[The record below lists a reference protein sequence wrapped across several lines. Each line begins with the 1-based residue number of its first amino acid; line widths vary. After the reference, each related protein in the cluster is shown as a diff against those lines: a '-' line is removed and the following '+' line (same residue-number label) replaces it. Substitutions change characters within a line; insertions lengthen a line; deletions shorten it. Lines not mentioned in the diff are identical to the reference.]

1 MVESPK
7 GTLKLILLNK
17 GDSKMVNTTLTTH
30 PFDRVKTYSIGFDRM
45 FDTLFDESSV
55 ATTNYPPYNIVKV
68 DDEHYAIQIA
78 VAGFSKD
85 DIDIESKENTLVI
98 KTKEKKEE
106 LVDDTTYLHKGI
118 SNRAFTRSFTIA
130 DDVVVKGATYENG
143 LLNVELERIIPEE
156 KKPRLIKIK

>member
-1 MVESPK
+1 
-7 GTLKLILLNK
+7 
-17 GDSKMVNTTLTTH
+17 MVNTTLTTH

-85 DIDIESKENTLVI
+85 DIEIESKENTLVI

-106 LVDDTTYLHKGI
+106 LVDDTEYLHKGI

-130 DDVVVKGATYENG
+130 DDVVVKGAAYENG

-156 KKPRLIKIK
+156 KKPRKIFIR